1 MAARNLKKM
10 RERTGLT
17 VRETARLIEMPT
29 STYASYED
37 KFKKPYL
44 PVDLVKS
51 LEPHFVG
58 RGVGVDEV
66 YALAGVGKGM
76 IPEADPEGFREGPSK
91 FTHAARSG
99 FVDLNGAEFA
109 TIPRY
114 DAGLSAGPGSIIDAD
129 SEPIGFHL
137 IEAQWLRSVTQTAPS
152 RLAVLRVAGDSM
164 EDTLADGDWVLVDR
178 GQTRAA
184 QEGIYAL
191 QIDDTTWVKRLS
203 LNLRERLIRVISDNP
218 RYPVQELP
226 ADDLTVIG
234 RIVWI
239 VARKV

>member
-1 MAARNLKKM
+1 MPAMDFGDWIRDALRRNPSKTQAGLASALGRNASSVSRMLKGGRQVKAS
-10 RERTGLT
+10 ELSKI
-17 VRETARLIEMPT
+17 V
-29 STYASYED
+29 TYLGES
-37 KFKKPYL
+37 P
-44 PVDLVKS
+44 P
-51 LEPHFVG
+51 PG
-58 RGVGVDEV
+58 
-66 YALAGVGKGM
+66 ALADLISAAGPAGFG
-76 IPEADPEGFREGPSK
+76 EAAVSF
-91 FTHAARSG
+91 AAAPRPG
-99 FVDLNGAEFA
+99 LIDVAGTELAA
-109 TIPRY
+109 VPRY
-114 DAGLSAGPGSIIDAD
+114 DAKMSAGPGSIIDAD
-129 SEPIGFHL
+129 AEPIGHWY
-137 IEAQWLRSVTQTAPS
+137 IEAQWLRAITQTAPS

>member
-1 MAARNLKKM
+1 MSNRIAELRKD
-10 RERTGLT
+10 R
-17 VRETARLIEMPT
+17 RL
-29 STYASYED
+29 
-37 KFKKPYL
+37 
-44 PVDLVKS
+44 S
-51 LEPHFVG
+51 LEKLADRVG
-58 RGVGVDEV
+58 TTRQQIHKLETGGRRLTQDWMEKIGTALNVSPAELIAPKGRDLPSLREDHPRFDGVPS
-66 YALAGVGKGM
+66 AGV
-76 IPEADPEGFREGPSK
+76 IEVA
-91 FTHAARSG
+91 
-99 FVDLNGAEFA
+99 GAEFA
-109 TIPRY
+109 AVPRY
-114 DAGLSAGPGSIIDAD
+114 DAAMSAGHGSIIDANA
-129 SEPIGFHL
+129 EPIGYHL
-137 IEAQWLRSVTQTAPS
+137 IEAQWLRAITQTAPS